1 MAYNSYPYSPP
12 ISQIFP
18 SPLFTLATLL
28 FFTIPLAWNK
38 SSPNLRVIDLFSS
51 SRFQL
56 NFFFFSVSERFSLIP
71 IAKVIFYLTLLSF
84 LQGTSHFWKLS
95 SLLMY
100 LFIICLPGICKL
112 RGSLDLLYP
121 HSLEQCLTP
130 GASQV
135 ALVVKNLAA
144 NAGDRRD
151 ADWIPGSER
160 SPGGGNG
167 NPLQYSCLE
176 NTHGERTL
184 AGYATIGLQRVGHD

>member
-1 MAYNSYPYSPP
+1 MAYISHLYSPP
-12 ISQIFP
+12 ISQLFP
-18 SPLFTLATLL
+18 SPLFTLAALL
-28 FFTIPLAWNK
+28 FFTNCSTCLEQIFPQ
-38 SSPNLRVIDLFSS
+38 SPCNWLILFLQISA
-51 SRFQL
+51 Q
-56 NFFFFSVSERFSLIP
+56 FFFSVSERFSLIP

-84 LQGTSHFWKLS
+84 LHGTSHFWKLS

-100 LFIICLPGICKL
+100 LFIICLPRICKL

-121 HSLEQCLTP
+121 HYLEQCVTP

-167 NPLQYSCLE
+167 SPLHYYCLE
-176 NTHGERTL
+176 NSHGERTL
-184 AGYATIGLQRVGHD
+184 AGYGS